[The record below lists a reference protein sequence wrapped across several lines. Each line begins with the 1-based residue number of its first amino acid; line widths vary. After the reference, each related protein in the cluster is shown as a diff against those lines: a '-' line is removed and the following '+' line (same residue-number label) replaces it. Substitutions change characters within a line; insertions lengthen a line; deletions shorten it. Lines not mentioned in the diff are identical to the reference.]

1 MKLVR
6 VAGLFIMMLFV
17 SSNAWCSGL
26 TATDVQ
32 GFIASM
38 QELKPYF
45 DQYAEESGDDGD
57 STSTAQVVTDWAQG
71 LKEQRDVE
79 AILGKNGFDFNTWS
93 TVSQQVTQAYMAVR
107 LGKDGQ
113 DVMGQMRQSIAEIE
127 GNKDIPA
134 EYKSQMIAQM
144 QTSMAEMEKV
154 LTASPEDQDTV
165 KPFVSELDAIF
176 EMQE

>member
-1 MKLVR
+1 MKLLR
-6 VAGLFIMMLFV
+6 VAGFFIMMLFF

-26 TATDVQ
+26 TAKDVQ

-38 QELKPYF
+38 HELKPYF

-57 STSTAQVVTDWAQG
+57 ASNTAQVVTDWAQG

-79 AILGKNGFDFNTWS
+79 AILGKHGFDFNTWG
-93 TVSQQVTQAYMAVR
+93 TVSQQVAQAYMAVR

-113 DVMGQMRQSIAEIE
+113 DVMRQMPQTIAEIE
-127 GNKDIPA
+127 SNKEIPA

-154 LTASPEDQDTV
+154 LAASPEDQVTV

>member
-6 VAGLFIMMLFV
+6 VAGFFIMMLFI
-17 SSNAWCSGL
+17 SSNAWSSGL
-26 TATDVQ
+26 TAKDVQ

-57 STSTAQVVTDWAQG
+57 ASSTAQLVTDWAQG

-79 AILGKNGFDFNTWS
+79 AILGKHGFDLNTWAA
-93 TVSQQVTQAYMAVR
+93 VSQQVTQAYMAVR

-113 DVMGQMRQSIAEIE
+113 DVMGQMQQSIAEIE
-127 GNKDIPA
+127 ANKEIPA
-134 EYKSQMIAQM
+134 EYKSQMIGQM

-154 LTASPEDQDTV
+154 LAASPEDQVTV
-165 KPFVSELDAIF
+165 KPFVSELDATF

>member
-6 VAGLFIMMLFV
+6 MAGLLMVALLL
-17 SSNAWCSGL
+17 SQSAWCSGL
-26 TATDVQ
+26 SAKDVQ

-45 DQYAEESGDDGD
+45 DQFAEETQDDGD
-57 STSTAQVVTDWAQG
+57 LASTSRVVGDWAQG
-71 LKEQRDVE
+71 LKERGEVE
-79 AILGKNGFDFNTWS
+79 AIIGKHGFDFDRWAA
-93 TVSQQVTQAYMAVR
+93 VSQQVTQAYMALK

-127 GNKDIPA
+127 TNKDIPA

-144 QTSMAEMEKV
+144 QASMAEMEKV
-154 LTASPEDQDTV
+154 LEASPEDQGAV
-165 KPFVSELDAIF
+165 RPFVSDLDAIF